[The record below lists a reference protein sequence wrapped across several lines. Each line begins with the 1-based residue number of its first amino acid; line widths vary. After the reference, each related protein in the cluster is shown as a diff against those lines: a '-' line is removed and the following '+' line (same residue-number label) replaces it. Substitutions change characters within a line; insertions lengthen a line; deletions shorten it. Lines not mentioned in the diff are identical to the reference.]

1 MDTGCLEFN
10 KIILKHILY
19 SLIIHQCKQFKT
31 TVKDSNNN
39 NKSRHSKYIFCT
51 KD

>member
-10 KIILKHILY
+10 KIILKHIFY

-31 TVKDSNNN
+31 TVKDNNN
-39 NKSRHSKYIFCT
+39 IKSRHSKYNIFCT